1 MGLRLGNDVIQNHP
15 AACCGKNI
23 VKSLKHFAPE
33 RVQERSGETG
43 KDDFDHARLS
53 GRAPGRADSGPETL
67 PAFDHPG
74 GRQPVQ
80 RLVHGFDVDPEL
92 PGQL

>member
-53 GRAPGRADSGPETL
+53 DRAPDGRTAVPKRFRRSTT
-67 PAFDHPG
+67 PAAAAGSAPCSWF
-74 GRQPVQ
+74 
-80 RLVHGFDVDPEL
+80 
-92 PGQL
+92 